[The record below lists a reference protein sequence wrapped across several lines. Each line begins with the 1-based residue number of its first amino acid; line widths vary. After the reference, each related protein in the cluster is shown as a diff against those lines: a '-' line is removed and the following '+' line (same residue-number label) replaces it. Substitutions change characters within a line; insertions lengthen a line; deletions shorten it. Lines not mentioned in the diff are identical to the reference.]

1 MSKTNSQ
8 TMRNEAEAALL
19 HEMWYADGRSAA
31 LRFAWECNGSI
42 EQLRNK
48 AQEVK
53 AYIYNP
59 PDTLKDRMTPGAS
72 TRIYQDGYLQGLLDA
87 VSILEE
93 PQDKAAPATA
103 VAHTA

>member
-8 TMRNEAEAALL
+8 LMSKEAEAALL
-19 HEMWYADGRSAA
+19 HEMWYVDGRSAA
-31 LRFAWECNGSI
+31 LRFAWKCNGSI
-42 EQLRNK
+42 EQVRDK
-48 AQEVK
+48 AREVREH
-53 AYIYNP
+53 IYNP

-72 TRIYQDGYLQGLLDA
+72 TRVYQDGYLQGLLDA

-93 PQDKAAPATA
+93 QQDKATPTTA